1 MDCYCIR
8 TDLNESDKMYSEQPL
23 DIIWD
28 DVSSIDSSLLTI
40 LTKMGLAPRPINIHS
55 LSSSIAEIT
64 GPVIL
69 SICADSFAS
78 VDAMMT
84 LVKSFPFK
92 IFTVLR
98 VHPHQFELGL
108 DAVKK
113 GIDEVICEGQDTE
126 KKWDKIAA
134 QARVGLLKGDSYVF
148 VDELSQHLLALI
160 ERVGASEVTA
170 LMNGPTGSGKE
181 VLARLTHDF
190 SPRRS
195 GPFVPV
201 NCAAL
206 PESLAESL
214 LFGHSKGA
222 FTGATKTTVGFF
234 EQAEGGTLFLDEVGE
249 LPLQIQAKL
258 LRALQE
264 KEITLIGSA
273 ESRPVNARIIT
284 ATNRDLRHAIRVGQ
298 FREDLYFRISTFR
311 INVPGLR
318 ERSDD
323 ILPLSN
329 FFLVKYGNGEQV
341 PNISPDAL
349 TKLLGYEWP
358 GNVRELEN
366 VIQRAVVLSDGK
378 DITAD
383 HLFFDD
389 PVYDVPATGQ
399 EVRAGF
405 TGPAYDV
412 PSETRSPSSDSF
424 YGAVESEQSSYGA
437 VEGDQSR
444 SGLQSAMDANEF
456 RVIAETLRNSR
467 TRKEAAARL
476 GISERTLRY
485 KVSRMKDRGID
496 IPRRKWA

>member
-1 MDCYCIR
+1 
-8 TDLNESDKMYSEQPL
+8 MYSEQPL

-28 DVSSIDSSLLTI
+28 DVSSIDQSLLAT

-55 LSSSIAEIT
+55 LSNSIADLT

-78 VDAMMT
+78 VDAMMN

-108 DAVKK
+108 DALKK

-126 KKWDKIAA
+126 KKWENIAA
-134 QARVGLLKGDSYVF
+134 HARVGLLKGDSYVF

-190 SPRRS
+190 SPRRN

-206 PESLAESL
+206 PEALAESL
-214 LFGHSKGA
+214 LFGHAKGA
-222 FTGATKTTVGFF
+222 FTGATKTTIGFF

-329 FFLVKYGNGEQV
+329 FFLVKYGNGQQV
-341 PNISPDAL
+341 PNLSPDAL

-366 VIQRAVVLSDGK
+366 VIQRAVVLSDGN

-389 PVYDVPATGQ
+389 PVYDVPTTGH

-405 TGPAYDV
+405 TTPAYDV
-412 PSETRSPSSDSF
+412 PSETRAPSANAF
-424 YGAVESEQSSYGA
+424 YGANEGEQPSYGS

>member
-1 MDCYCIR
+1 M
-8 TDLNESDKMYSEQPL
+8 
-23 DIIWD
+23 
-28 DVSSIDSSLLTI
+28 
-40 LTKMGLAPRPINIHS
+40 
-55 LSSSIAEIT
+55 
-64 GPVIL
+64 
-69 SICADSFAS
+69 
-78 VDAMMT
+78 
-84 LVKSFPFK
+84 
-92 IFTVLR
+92 
-98 VHPHQFELGL
+98 
-108 DAVKK
+108 
-113 GIDEVICEGQDTE
+113 
-126 KKWDKIAA
+126 
-134 QARVGLLKGDSYVF
+134 
-148 VDELSQHLLALI
+148 
-160 ERVGASEVTA
+160 
-170 LMNGPTGSGKE
+170 
-181 VLARLTHDF
+181 
-190 SPRRS
+190 
-195 GPFVPV
+195 
-201 NCAAL
+201 
-206 PESLAESL
+206 

-284 ATNRDLRHAIRVGQ
+284 ASNRDLRHAIRVGQ

-341 PNISPDAL
+341 PNLSPDAL

-389 PVYDVPATGQ
+389 PVYDVPATDQ
-399 EVRAGF
+399 DVPAGF
-405 TGPAYDV
+405 TGPVYDAP
-412 PSETRSPSSDSF
+412 PSETRSPLSDSF
-424 YGAVESEQSSYGA
+424 YGS

-467 TRKEAAARL
+467 TRKDAAARL